1 MSYIYCIAPPRGIEK
16 LKQNHEN
23 CGMKH
28 ALLATHVWQSRFGR
42 SSWGSAP
49 GLPHHPP
56 GITPCL
62 LTVPQQSQ
70 ANQGLTPKVHKLEL
84 IFYKMGQ
91 KIETTKE
98 KPERMHLLPPLPFS
112 EHFISTPPTAASASK
127 PDLSQT
133 PVMQ

>member
-1 MSYIYCIAPPRGIEK
+1 
-16 LKQNHEN
+16 
-23 CGMKH
+23 MKH
-28 ALLATHVWQSRFGR
+28 ALLTAPAWQSRGGW
-42 SSWGSAP
+42 SSQGSAP
-49 GLPHHPP
+49 EPPQHPP

-62 LTVPQQSQ
+62 PTVPQQSQ

-98 KPERMHLLPPLPFS
+98 KPERMHLLPSLPFS

-127 PDLSQT
+127 PDLNQT
-133 PVMQ
+133 PVMQEKTPTNPFAQS